1 MTAEDAFKAASL
13 AARGKAEWPS
23 RPVFWSAV
31 RFGMKAVEAAHW
43 ADAEERWSAL
53 WRVAVAE
60 HLPPIPDAPLVGAPP
75 SVVQAKTHLARMHEI
90 VGSRRQDVL
99 R

>member
-1 MTAEDAFKAASL
+1 MTAEKAFKAAGL
-13 AARGKAEWPS
+13 AARGNGEWPS
-23 RPVFWSAV
+23 RAVFWSAV
-31 RFGMKAVEAAHW
+31 RFGMKAVEAARW

-60 HLPPIPDAPLVGAPP
+60 HLPPIPEAPLVGAP
-75 SVVQAKTHLARMHEI
+75 SAVVQAERQLARMREI

>member
-1 MTAEDAFKAASL
+1 MTAEEAFDAARLAAS
-13 AARGKAEWPS
+13 GKGEWPS
-23 RPVFWSAV
+23 RAVFWSAV
-31 RFGMKAVEAAHW
+31 RFGIKAVEAARW

-53 WRVAVAE
+53 WQVAVAE
-60 HLPPIPDAPLVGAPP
+60 HLPPIPDAPLVGAPAA
-75 SVVQAKTHLARMHEI
+75 VVQAERQLARMREI

>member
-1 MTAEDAFKAASL
+1 MTAEEAFNAAVL
-13 AARGKAEWPS
+13 VACGKGEWPS
-23 RPVFWSAV
+23 RAVFWSAV
-31 RFGMKAVEAAHW
+31 RFGMKAVEAARW

-53 WRVAVAE
+53 WQVAVAE
-60 HLPPIPDAPLVGAPP
+60 HLPPIPEAPLVGAPA